1 MLSRRKFLKGSLVA
15 TAGGLL
21 VPKYVLAAVDPSLLS
36 TAVKE
41 LPEGVLEEQVLEALP
56 GKKPLIKKTYRPPNY
71 ETPVKYFNEMFTP
84 NDVFF
89 VRYHLSNI
97 PEVDAKTWKLT
108 IGGDAV
114 ERPFELTLDDLKTK
128 FEQVEIVALCMC
140 SGNRRG
146 LFKPHV
152 AGVEWGYGAMGNA
165 KWKGVRLK
173 DILEKAGLK
182 GNALEVVVNGA
193 DTGVAAGTPDFVK
206 SIPVWKALDENT
218 IIAYEMN
225 GEPLPHWNGF
235 PARLVVPGWT
245 ATYWMKHIISID
257 VVSKPFDGF
266 WMKNAYRIPLGKF
279 PIRDRFTSQETAV
292 NTPITEMVVNSL
304 ITNINDGQTFR
315 LGQLVEIKGVAWDGG
330 YGINMVEISTD
341 GGKTWREAQLGK
353 DYGRYSWRQFTYVFK
368 PPKKGTYTI
377 MAKASNK
384 IGQTQTFELIWNP
397 AGYLHNVVQKISI
410 KVV

>member
-1 MLSRRKFLKGSLVA
+1 
-15 TAGGLL
+15 
-21 VPKYVLAAVDPSLLS
+21 
-36 TAVKE
+36 KE

-89 VRYHLSNI
+89 VRYHLANM

-108 IGGDAV
+108 VGGDAV
-114 ERPFELTLDDLKTK
+114 ERPLELALDDLKTK
-128 FEQVEIVALCMC
+128 FEQVEVVAVCLC

-182 GNALEVVVNGA
+182 GNALEVVVDGA
-193 DTGVAAGTPDFVK
+193 DTGVAAGTPDFIK

-245 ATYWMKHIISID
+245 ATYWIKHIVSIN

-279 PIRDRFTSQETAV
+279 PIRDRFISQETVV

-304 ITNINDGQTFR
+304 ITNINDGQIFR
-315 LGQLVEIKGVAWDGG
+315 HGQMVEVKGIAWDGG

-341 GGKTWREAQLGK
+341 GGKTWQQAELGK
-353 DYGRYSWRQFTYVFK
+353 DYGRFSWRQFTYRFK
-368 PPKKGTYTI
+368 PVKKGTYTI
-377 MAKASNK
+377 MAKASNR

-397 AGYLHNVVQKISI
+397 AGYHHNVVQKINI